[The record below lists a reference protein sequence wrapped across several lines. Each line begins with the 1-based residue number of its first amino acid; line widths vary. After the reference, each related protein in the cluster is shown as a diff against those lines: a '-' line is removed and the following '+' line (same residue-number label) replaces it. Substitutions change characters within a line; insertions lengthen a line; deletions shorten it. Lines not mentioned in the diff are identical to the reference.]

1 MALIAGFCVSL
12 PVMVRVKGSARKLRI
27 LKRKE
32 SGSGDSNTCSLE
44 LVCFSV
50 ADSDCGAGESE
61 TLSAGEL

>member
-1 MALIAGFCVSL
+1 
-12 PVMVRVKGSARKLRI
+12 MVRVKGSARKLRI